1 MRTVNDERQ
10 RTEPE
15 RTQKERVLVKND
27 IFTVFI
33 LLFN

>member
-15 RTQKERVLVKND
+15 RTQKERVVKND